1 MKFLIN
7 NKFFTSK
14 IKEVDN
20 ILFNNNYIKNSN
32 KLIKLILTDKNLII
46 YGSNNTVFLKLII
59 DQKESNLKIKETGEI
74 ALYLSDLKNG
84 FKKLYEENIEFIEK
98 NTEINLISGFTHH
111 FTKKEEKYAL
121 VKEEQFNTSKLK
133 NKLVLPFEKFSN
145 LIKNTFFAANKNKN
159 YQNEIFSG
167 INFFSDGKSL
177 YTSATDSFRLSKCT
191 YTPTKKLPEINITV
205 DYQILEELSHL
216 KSQSETTDITLFIKE
231 NYVYYQDDKYTVIFP
246 TLSKKYPDISAIL
259 KKSEDYKNTISFD
272 IDKLIFLIQ
281 KLKEVKNIII
291 TVDSKKNNINLSSS
305 TFNENKN
312 NFTEQ
317 NLEKDIFKIK
327 GISVKITLSAKYLY
341 DAIQQYKVDKN
352 NQVTLSYMSDNQV
365 VRFENPN
372 FKKDQSLATVNLIS
386 PIIPTK

>member
-121 VKEEQFNTSKLK
+121 VKEEQFDTSKLK

-145 LIKNTFFAANKNKN
+145 LIKNTSFAANKNKN

-216 KSQSETTDITLFIKE
+216 KSQGETTDITLFIKE